1 MTRRPGPVCA
11 GALALIGAAG
21 GCTYTADVRN
31 TTNEPIL
38 VRMVQKQALKRE
50 WSMDST
56 RVPPGERVR
65 LGPARSGW
73 GKVLVEAGERT
84 RTEEPVAHKIGAGE
98 TELEIVLA
106 EDGRTLVLRR
116 PPKKQA
122 APPAEE
128 PEQAAAAPENEK
140 GEEGER

>member
-1 MTRRPGPVCA
+1 MTRRPWPVCA
-11 GALALIGAAG
+11 VAMALISPAG
-21 GCTYTADVRN
+21 GCMYTADVRN
-31 TTNEPIL
+31 TTDGPVL

-73 GKVLVEAGERT
+73 GKVLIEAGERT
-84 RTEEPVAHKIGAGE
+84 RTEEPVTHRIGAGQ
-98 TELEIVLA
+98 TDLEITLA
-106 EDGRTLVLRR
+106 EDGRTLVLRTK
-116 PPKKQA
+116 PGDHE

-128 PEQAAAAPENEK
+128 PEQAAASTEDEEKEK
-140 GEEGER
+140 GGR